1 MLQVAPLLLKS
12 YNSFKFTGSQGRMI
26 IRVSPSQ
33 EMNYNSF
40 LLIFLFLFLILS
52 MFVCSLFSL
61 NLNSVRN
68 WHKTLLLRQ
77 PMKTCHVVIC
87 LFSKFLSYFLDFVSL
102 SVPSELSL
110 LASFFFFFPFS
121 IASNPLLFP
130 ILIHASTQWQWAFK
144 SEIKKRARKQ
154 AHQPQKVRAFNL

>member
-87 LFSKFLSYFLDFVSL
+87 FFSQFLSSFLDFVSL

-110 LASFFFFFPFS
+110 LASFFYFPF
-121 IASNPLLFP
+121 P
-130 ILIHASTQWQWAFK
+130 
-144 SEIKKRARKQ
+144 
-154 AHQPQKVRAFNL
+154 